1 MSDDKT
7 QDVNNDE
14 LTDDELEGVT
24 GGRRLSAVSL
34 SAANLRKTAARTAKA
49 ARPVSP
55 SAMTSAKDVAGKVN
69 MKNIQG
75 APSTDPTPLGG
86 ISGRD

>member
-49 ARPVSP
+49 ARPMSP
-55 SAMTSAKDVAGKVN
+55 SAMTSAKEVAGKIG

-75 APSTDPTPLGG
+75 APTKGGSPLVS
-86 ISGRD
+86 IDGRD